1 MGSVTQSGHRW
12 GMRDDCCFS
21 ATIPLEDSCPQR
33 QLCGGNH
40 AATERM
46 IQFGRE
52 LQMLSEQL
60 CREYG
65 KNTMHK
71 KMLQVSLDLVLH
83 RSGSLGSTGA
93 VGSLAGLRMAPTS
106 APGEEEGGLRGDQRS
121 KLSGRRASRPSSRHR
136 REETQ
141 LLPAST
147 LLSRLPSACLPM
159 LAPLPGGRATLF
171 NPLA

>member
-1 MGSVTQSGHRW
+1 MGSVTQSGQWW
-12 GMRDDCCFS
+12 GMGGDRYFS
-21 ATIPLEDSCPQR
+21 TAFPLEDSCPQR

-71 KMLQVSLDLVLH
+71 KMLQVSLGLVL
-83 RSGSLGSTGA
+83 RGSGSLGQGWGGGFSRRA
-93 VGSLAGLRMAPTS
+93 LAGPHFCTW
-106 APGEEEGGLRGDQRS
+106 
-121 KLSGRRASRPSSRHR
+121 
-136 REETQ
+136 
-141 LLPAST
+141 
-147 LLSRLPSACLPM
+147 
-159 LAPLPGGRATLF
+159 
-171 NPLA
+171 